1 MQSGPISQNQDKPVS
16 CPEIGVLMKLKHHQV
31 EDFKNGC
38 GYAVIAEFIWNLP
51 KDQRIEA
58 YKILATQQIFPSNFL
73 DENFINNFESYLE
86 IFKNPGD
93 KNSFSQMI
101 SLSDVSKFVYEDEVI
116 KEEPKVENP
125 VFKAIDNFF
134 SSLTSVG
141 LTENQIFQRYFIE
154 QFINS
159 LSQKTKEGL
168 TQNDKYRYVFDHQ
181 RLTQKFPHQ
190 QFSSQLESNY
200 IDQDTI
206 YKLFNGLFG
215 DQYGFGFN
223 ETQEEI
229 FSANQRMSLLLN
241 KVKEQLSDSPDL
253 ISESLTTIPEGEDDI
268 IKIFDRLILAFGLSF
283 LKTQH
288 TLNWEAFSIFYE
300 NQNFESE
307 LDSAKQKL
315 MASMDEFTNIGT
327 SNIYP
332 ESSAFQTDIQKTI
345 KFNKIKIAN
354 YLKFFFQNFYSHQ
367 QQLLNLDNSYF
378 LQVVME
384 TSEDQA
390 GNQSNHFNLY
400 LPEKQIDQLPTLNFS
415 KNLYLEDHQKKAIEQ
430 TFEQLNKNLGII
442 TSSNSDQLIDT
453 QEIEITD
460 FRPAIYHDRNAR
472 KDDNFRYF
480 QEKTLFSS
488 DDYDQLQENTKAS
501 PLELI
506 FKAINDANCENISV
520 NQLSPDQSSTE
531 ILNEDEIALAIF
543 LAKKFGGIGT
553 RYHDVKNYL
562 QQNLPEDYSEALASP
577 DQADKKI
584 TELLAKL
591 KKFSRQ
597 FQDKSKEAGI
607 YSGNQNLTSEQ
618 AKEYGLRLAFVPD
631 EIFINKV
638 NKIKNSS
645 LKELIIKDL
654 NQKIEE
660 NTKPRTVVNSPQSLE
675 IASSVALNL
684 SQ

>member
-16 CPEIGVLMKLKHHQV
+16 CLEIGVSMKLKHHQV

-58 YKILATQQIFPSNFL
+58 YKILAKKQIFPRNFL
-73 DENFINNFESYLE
+73 DENFINSFESYLE
-86 IFKNPGD
+86 IFKNHLKISNQGNI
-93 KNSFSQMI
+93 NSFSQMI
-101 SLSDVSKFVYEDEVI
+101 SLSDQSRFFDEDEVI
-116 KEEPKVENP
+116 KEEPKEDQPKEDQPKVVENP
-125 VFKAIDNFF
+125 EFKAIDNFF

-159 LSQKTKEGL
+159 LSQKTEDGL
-168 TQNDKYRYVFDHQ
+168 TQNERYRYVFDHQ
-181 RLTQKFPHQ
+181 LLTQKFPHQ

-200 IDQDTI
+200 IEQDTI

-215 DQYGFGFN
+215 DQYGFGF
-223 ETQEEI
+223 TKPQEEI
-229 FSANQRMSLLLN
+229 FSANQRMKLFIDQAKSILKIDESQTQIISCEQITFNDFDNDEIRYTKSLL
-241 KVKEQLSDSPDL
+241 
-253 ISESLTTIPEGEDDI
+253 
-268 IKIFDRLILAFGLSF
+268 FFALSF
-283 LKTQH
+283 KNEVLTSDRDVFTTYPYDMHFKTKLYAISDLLKNKLIQTH
-288 TLNWEAFSIFYE
+288 DSDADIPNFY
-300 NQNFESE
+300 
-307 LDSAKQKL
+307 
-315 MASMDEFTNIGT
+315 
-327 SNIYP
+327 
-332 ESSAFQTDIQKTI
+332 
-345 KFNKIKIAN
+345 KISN

-367 QQLLNLDNSYF
+367 HQLLNLDNSYF

-400 LPEKQIDQLPTLNFS
+400 LPEKQTDQLPTLNFS

-430 TFEQLNKNLGII
+430 TFEQLNKNLAII
-442 TSSNSDQLIDT
+442 TSSNSDQTIDT
-453 QEIEITD
+453 KEIEITD
-460 FRPAIYHDRNAR
+460 FRPAIYHDRKAR

-480 QEKTLFSS
+480 QEATLFSPNEH
-488 DDYDQLQENTKAS
+488 DQPQENTKAS

-562 QQNLPEDYSEALASP
+562 QQNHSEALASP

-660 NTKPRTVVNSPQSLE
+660 NTKPRTVVTSPQSLE
-675 IASSVALNL
+675 IASSVALN
-684 SQ
+684 QF